1 MMVIN
6 GKLRTELIKKIEKK
20 YPNAAILYQDIWMH
34 AAELFMDDTDEPP
47 INNEEVQFLEY
58 AYSVI
63 KERGA
68 DLDSYS
74 EQELVQVH
82 AMLISSIH
90 LNREDLI
97 DKAGLSKDFAIKI
110 EGKLE
115 QLGHS
120 FM

>member
-1 MMVIN
+1 MVIN
-6 GKLRTELIKKIEKK
+6 NKLRTNLIKEMEKH
-20 YPNAAILYQDIWMH
+20 YPNAAILYQDVWMH

-47 INNEEVQFLEY
+47 INNEEVHFLEY

-63 KERGA
+63 KERGEE
-68 DLDSYS
+68 LDSYS
-74 EQELVQVH
+74 EQELLQVH
-82 AMLISSIH
+82 AMLVSSIH

-97 DKAGLSKDFAIKI
+97 DKAGLSKDFAATI
-110 EGKLE
+110 ESKLE